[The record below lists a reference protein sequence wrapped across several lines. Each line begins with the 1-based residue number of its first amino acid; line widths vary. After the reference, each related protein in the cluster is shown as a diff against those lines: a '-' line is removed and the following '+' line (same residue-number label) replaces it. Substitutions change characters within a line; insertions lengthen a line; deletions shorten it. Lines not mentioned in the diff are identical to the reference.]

1 MDIKQIKSKRG
12 LSGIAN
18 RYVYKTL
25 VVQYNYEYLFLRR
38 DFLNGSTFLK
48 IHIASYLIMIENI

>member
-1 MDIKQIKSKRG
+1 MDIKHIKSKRG

-25 VVQYNYEYLFLRR
+25 IVQYNYEYLFLRR
-38 DFLNGSTFLK
+38 DFLNGPTFLN
-48 IHIASYLIMIENI
+48 IDIVSYLIMIENI